1 MRLPVSKVYRAF
13 PELDRFDDLRCEAY
27 VRTVRRA
34 QGGIGLLIGFAH
46 VLLGVAT
53 TLVMMIVFSMG
64 VATATTGQ
72 RVPSLVPLGFLVMV
86 VAPALGA
93 FVGFGLRD
101 RRLRRLLRSQ
111 IEQSRCPECSYL
123 PLGLVPADG
132 SIRCPECG
140 GSFTLAE
147 LGLTAADISMSRG
160 LDPSR

>member
-13 PELDRFDDLRCEAY
+13 PELDRFDDGRCEAY

-64 VATATTGQ
+64 LAAATSG
-72 RVPSLVPLGFLVMV
+72 RGEPSLVPLGLLVMV
-86 VAPALGA
+86 VAPAIGS

-101 RRLRRLLRSQ
+101 RRLRRLLKAQ
-111 IEQSRCPECSYL
+111 IAGSRCPECSYL
-123 PLGLVPADG
+123 LLGLVPADG

-140 GSFTLAE
+140 GLFTLVE
-147 LGLTAADISMSRG
+147 LGLTAADISMG
-160 LDPSR
+160 HDFDPSR